1 MFSRLVR
8 VQLVLF
14 TIASIIGIVVM
25 VLVYMRVPML
35 LGVGRMTVTLDLP
48 AGGGLYRFS
57 NVTYRGAQVG
67 QVTAVSL
74 TRAGAK
80 ATMSLDTSPRIPAD
94 LRAQVR
100 SMSAVGEQYVDLQP
114 RTDSPPYLH
123 DGSII
128 PADQTTIPQ
137 RVGPMLDQLSGLVD
151 SVPKGRLG
159 DLLDESFTAFNGAG
173 YDMGSLVDSAARI
186 TKDVNSVSD
195 RARALV
201 DDSAPLLD
209 SQDQTTDVL
218 RVWAHSLADVTH
230 QVVVDDPPVRTLLE
244 KGPGFAQDTA
254 RLLEQLKP
262 TLPVLLANL
271 TTVGKI
277 AVTYNPSLEQLLVLL
292 PPWAA
297 TYQTASGTHNPTG
310 VPIGDFHFNNADP
323 NACTVGY
330 LPPSQWRSPA
340 DTTSIDAPDGMYC
353 KLPQDSP
360 IDVRGVRN
368 FPCMDHP
375 GKRAPTVDLCDS
387 DKPYVPL
394 AMRQHALGPSPLD
407 PNLIAQ
413 GVPPDDRVDMG
424 DNIFGPLEGTPMPPQ
439 APPAA
444 PAPSDQ
450 PPVPADRPPPP
461 ADAPGVAPN
470 SARPSDSAI
479 PAAPAAVTY
488 DPRSGRYLAPDGHKY
503 QESDLVTVP
512 GTTSWRDLV
521 LDKTLSTS

>member
-14 TIASIIGIVVM
+14 AIASIIGIAVM
-25 VLVYMRVPML
+25 VLGYMRVPML
-35 LGVGRMTVTLDLP
+35 LGIGKMTVTLDLP

-57 NVTYRGAQVG
+57 NVTYRGAQIG

-80 ATMSLDTSPRIPAD
+80 ATLSLDTSPRIPAE

-114 RTDSPPYLH
+114 RNDAPPYLH

-128 PADQTTIPQ
+128 PADATIIPQ
-137 RVGPMLDQLSGLVD
+137 RVGPMLDQLSALVD
-151 SVPKGRLG
+151 SVPNGRIG
-159 DLLDESFTAFNGAG
+159 DLLDESFKAFDGAG
-173 YDMGSLVDSAARI
+173 YDMGSLFDSAARV
-186 TKDVNSVSD
+186 TGDVNNVAD

-218 RVWAHSLADVTH
+218 RAWAHSLASVTH
-230 QVVVDDPPVRTLLE
+230 QVVVDDPPVRTLLQ
-244 KGPGFAQDTA
+244 KGPGFARDTA

-387 DKPYVPL
+387 DNAYTPL
-394 AMRQHALGPSPLD
+394 AMRQHALGPYPLD

-413 GVPPDDRVDMG
+413 GVPPDDRVGMG

-439 APPAA
+439 AVPAA
-444 PAPSDQ
+444 PVAPDQ
-450 PPVPADRPPPP
+450 PPAPAPP
-461 ADAPGVAPN
+461 ADAPGAAPN
-470 SARPSDSAI
+470 SARPGEGAV

-488 DPRSGRYLAPDGHKY
+488 DPRSGRYLAPDGRKY
-503 QESDLVTVP
+503 TESDLVTTP
-512 GTTSWRDLV
+512 GTASWRDLV
-521 LDKTLSTS
+521 LDKTLSAG